1 MVVSLSALWPVTVSQ
16 TFFVLLYDATVLGS
30 TDQVFFLLSEWESVF
45 GDANLRREVFI
56 HCSLMGAHTVMVT
69 SLWEH
74 TPSQ

>member
-45 GDANLRREVFI
+45 GDANLRREVFT
-56 HCSLMGAHTVMVT
+56 AA
-69 SLWEH
+69 
-74 TPSQ
+74 